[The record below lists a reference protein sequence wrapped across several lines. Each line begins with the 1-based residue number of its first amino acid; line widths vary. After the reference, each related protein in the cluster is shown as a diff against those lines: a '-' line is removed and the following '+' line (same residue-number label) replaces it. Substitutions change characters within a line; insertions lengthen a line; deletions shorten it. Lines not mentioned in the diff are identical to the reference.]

1 VCARL
6 IGHLHSL
13 GADVYLHVDEKSAI
27 EEFID
32 ALGEDAERVIIVRD
46 RLNIRWGGFLMV
58 QATLDLLRRMRATKL
73 YDRYTLLSGDSYPI
87 KPTAEILQELEGD
100 EDFISSLPVMPGEHK
115 YQRLQF
121 VHMPDSD
128 IGSLRANAKARYFT
142 AIDLDAVE
150 VIPKLIRERGR
161 FLERF
166 PYFTG
171 SQWWSLRKSSL
182 DRVMDFLESEPD
194 YLLNFRYS
202 AVPDEAFFHTAY
214 RHLGLQATKTRRTV
228 VYVDWSS
235 HPQPRLF
242 KEAYEME
249 RLFTSEKL
257 FARKFCDDAIGLLD
271 IIDRRNEGS

>member
-1 VCARL
+1 
-6 IGHLHSL
+6 
-13 GADVYLHVDEKSAI
+13 VDEKSPI
-27 EEFID
+27 EDFVD
-32 ALGEDAERVIIVRD
+32 ALGEDAERVSIVQD

-58 QATLDLLRRMRATKL
+58 QATLNLLRRMRATKL
-73 YDRYTLLSGDSYPI
+73 HDRYTLLSGDSYPI
-87 KPTAEILQELEGD
+87 KPTAEILQAFEGD
-100 EDFISSLPVMPGEHK
+100 EDFISSLPVTPGEHK

-128 IGSLRANAKARYFT
+128 IGSLRANPKARYFT
-142 AIDLDAVE
+142 ASDLDTVE
-150 VIPKLIRERGR
+150 VLPKLIRERSR

-166 PYFTG
+166 AYFTG
-171 SQWWSLRKSSL
+171 SQWWSLRNSSL
-182 DRVMDFLESEPD
+182 DRIMNFFESEPD

-214 RHLGLQATKTRRTV
+214 RHLGLQTTKTRRTI

-242 KEAYEME
+242 KEDYEME

-257 FARKFCDDAIGLLD
+257 FARKFCDDAIRLLD
-271 IIDRRNEGS
+271 VLDRRNEGR